1 MDEELWTGCPKSQL
15 FTGSFT
21 PEPEAGVGYQ
31 PAISYPSSIKRR
43 LSSPSLGCLRMD
55 LIFSAEIA
63 LAQLWGGGTLLT
75 DPPKSKPGRSSAT
88 CATLPLRQG
97 LALLG
102 FHADALWSSRSV
114 ILFAVQ
120 EHPAVSPLVLATLP
134 TTSAAKLSLS
144 SQARSGKQCSD

>member
-1 MDEELWTGCPKSQL
+1 M
-15 FTGSFT
+15 
-21 PEPEAGVGYQ
+21 
-31 PAISYPSSIKRR
+31 
-43 LSSPSLGCLRMD
+43 
-55 LIFSAEIA
+55 FSAEIV

-75 DPPKSKPGRSSAT
+75 DPPESKPGRSSAT

-102 FHADALWSSRSV
+102 FRADAHRVGVLWSSHSV

-120 EHPAVSPLVLATLP
+120 EHPAVSPLVLAALH
-134 TTSAAKLSLS
+134 TTSAAKLGLN